1 VDGAKGDGGE
11 VKKENL
17 NKNKGSSDAA
27 FVFRDNRESRA
38 KKENES
44 GAWSVKTPTISNER
58 EKTFFCAGW
67 KRHGMQ
73 QAGYSY

>member
-1 VDGAKGDGGE
+1 MEHGTSTGGYVFGSDQRKRRTVDGAKGDGGE

-38 KKENES
+38 EKENES
-44 GAWSVKTPTISNER
+44 V
-58 EKTFFCAGW
+58 
-67 KRHGMQ
+67 HGR
-73 QAGYSY
+73 